1 MKRESLGWVVA
12 GIVAVLVCTLG
23 AMQREGQVGRY
34 QLVEG
39 RFHIIEPG
47 KVTEF
52 ATVWRIDTVTGDVV
66 SYHEVSLGDEKDS
79 SGWLRVDDFKE

>member
-1 MKRESLGWVVA
+1 VTREWLGWFVA

-39 RFHIIEPG
+39 RYTVVTPRNTIE
-47 KVTEF
+47 
-52 ATVWRIDTVTGDVV
+52 ATSVWRIDTTTGDVV
-66 SYHEVSLGDEKDS
+66 MFQSRVDGENTT
-79 SGWLRVDDFKE
+79 SGWMGVGAFAR